1 MIIQGTWFLD
11 TISVVV
17 GCQRRQQFTE
27 AYIFF
32 FHMKGPAA
40 LPTQYPDN
48 MMAFVVTL
56 FVCPTVVCDTQI
68 KANTM
73 PAASVPD

>member
-17 GCQRRQQFTE
+17 GCQTSTTYRGL
-27 AYIFF
+27 YFF

-56 FVCPTVVCDTQI
+56 FVCPAVVCDTQI